1 MNTIIRTKEELASAL
16 MYLTNAPK
24 IGYDTETTGLRW
36 YNSKVFLHAFATL
49 EKTFVVRT
57 STFDENTLVSFL
69 KAILEDKNKIIIGQN
84 LKFDR
89 HHLKQ
94 THNVDIN
101 GEIRDTML
109 MSHLMDE
116 NSPISLK
123 PRSEKI
129 LGIKP
134 DERDAVHDWLK
145 ENLGANKDKW
155 DFSLVPESIMDAYAG
170 NDPWLCMKLEQHY
183 WPSIQKDF
191 KGVYDT
197 DMKVFDILYRMERNG
212 MPIDLAYMKQYQ
224 AILEER
230 LVLVDKQIFTD
241 FGAPFEI
248 DSPMEVAE
256 VMYRKM
262 KFPVP
267 YVYKSPSAKEKTHD
281 STSDEY
287 LSKIDHPVARGIQ
300 EHRGISKMLSTYVVP
315 LQEQAVN
322 GVIHPDF
329 GLTRTR
335 TGRFSCSDPNVQN
348 ITKDIDLRRAFTV
361 EPGEEMLFWD
371 QSQIEMVGFAMYS
384 RDPKMLEALKRGD
397 DLHTVTAQEV
407 LGKKEVDKEE
417 RAMGKGT
424 NFAMIYGV
432 GKAKLA
438 SYLSGYVGRIVTD
451 AEALQFKTKY
461 LAAFPT
467 VYSFQRLVMNTV
479 QSYRQPW
486 GNFVKNKFGRVRR
499 IDPQKA
505 YTGVNHLIQGWAADM
520 MKAAMV
526 KIDEK
531 YKPKWRQ
538 NIHDAIRI
546 DVPVG
551 DNREFVNDVAKLITD
566 FPDVGLPIKCTV
578 ESSRTNWAE
587 VEEIKL

>member
-1 MNTIIRTKEELASAL
+1 MNTIIKTKDELVRAL
-16 MYLTNAPK
+16 EVLHNAPK
-24 IGYDTETTGLRW
+24 VAYDTETTGLRW
-36 YNSKVFLHAFATL
+36 YKSKVFLHSFATL

-57 STFDENTLVSFL
+57 NTFKDEDLLPFL
-69 KAILEDKNKIIIGQN
+69 KAILEDKSKIIVGQN

-94 THNVDIN
+94 THDVEIL

-116 NSPISLK
+116 NTSISLK
-123 PRSEKI
+123 NRCEAV

-145 ENLGANKDKW
+145 ENIGANKDKW
-155 DFSLVPESIMDAYAG
+155 DFSLVPEHIMDPYAG

-191 KGVYDT
+191 KSIYET
-197 DMKVFDILYRMERNG
+197 DMKVFDILYKMERNG
-212 MPIDLAYMKQYQ
+212 LPVDLPYLKSYQ
-224 AILEER
+224 AILEQKIETNKTQAF
-230 LVLVDKQIFTD
+230 LA
-241 FGAPFEI
+241 FGDEFDI
-248 DSPMEVAE
+248 NSPMEVAE
-256 VMYRKM
+256 VLYRKM
-262 KFPVP
+262 RLPIPKVTG
-267 YVYKSPSAKEKTHD
+267 KGGD
-281 STSDEY
+281 STDDEA
-287 LSKIDHPVARGIQ
+287 LSQIDHPVARCIQ
-300 EHRGISKMLSTYVVP
+300 EHRSLSKMLSTYVIP
-315 LQEQAVN
+315 LQEQAVS

-361 EPGEEMLFWD
+361 DAGEEMWFWD
-371 QSQIEMVGFAMYS
+371 QSQVEMVGFAMYS
-384 RDPKMLEALKRGD
+384 KDLKMVEALKRGD

-407 LGKKEVDKEE
+407 LGKKEITKEE
-417 RAMGKGT
+417 RAMGKGC

-432 GKAKLA
+432 GKARLA
-438 SYLSGYVGRIVTD
+438 KYLTGYVGRVVTD
-451 AEALQFKTKY
+451 QEAAIFKAKY
-461 LAAFPT
+461 LQAFPT
-467 VYSFQRLVMNTV
+467 VYQFQRLVMNTV
-479 QSYRQPW
+479 QKHRAPW

-546 DVPVG
+546 DLPVG
-551 DNREFVNDVAKLITD
+551 DNREFVADIAKLLTD
-566 FPDVGLPIKCTV
+566 FPDVGLPIKCTKEV
-578 ESSRTNWAE
+578 SRTNWAE
-587 VEEIKL
+587 IEEVK

>member
-1 MNTIIRTKEELASAL
+1 MNTIIKTIEQLKSAQQ
-16 MYLTNAPK
+16 YLINAPK

-36 YNSKVFLHAFATL
+36 YKSKVFMHSFATL
-49 EKTFVVRT
+49 DKTFTVRNSYFT
-57 STFDENTLVSFL
+57 EQQLQEFL
-69 KAILEDKNKIIIGQN
+69 KPILEDKNKIIVMQN
-84 LKFDR
+84 GKFDR

-94 THNVDIN
+94 THNIDIN

-116 NSPISLK
+116 NTSISLK
-123 PRSEKI
+123 DRSEKV

-134 DERDAVHDWLK
+134 VEKDAVHDWLK
-145 ENLGANKDKW
+145 ENIGADKEKW
-155 DFSLVPESIMDAYAG
+155 DFSLVPEHVMDPYSG
-170 NDPWLCMKLEQHY
+170 NDPWLCMKLEEYY
-183 WPSIQKDF
+183 WPGVQKDF
-191 KGVYDT
+191 KSVYDT
-197 DMKVFDILYRMERNG
+197 DMKVFDILFRMERNG
-212 MPIDLAYMKQYQ
+212 MPIDLEYMKQYQ
-224 AILEER
+224 AILEEKIE
-230 LVLVDKQIFTD
+230 VNKKKTFTD
-241 FGAPFEI
+241 FGGEGCSFDI
-248 DSPMEVAE
+248 NSPNEVAE
-256 VMYRKM
+256 VLYRKM
-262 KFPVP
+262 KLPVP
-267 YVYKSPSAKEKTHD
+267 KLTGKGGD
-281 STSDEY
+281 STDDEA
-287 LSKIDHPVARGIQ
+287 LRQIDHPVARGIQ
-300 EHRGISKMLSTYVVP
+300 EHRSLSKMLSTYVLP

-361 EPGEEMLFWD
+361 EPGEEMWFWD

-384 RDPKMLEALKRGD
+384 KDPKMVEALKRGD

-407 LGKKEVDKEE
+407 LGKKEVTKEE

-438 SYLSGYVGRIVTD
+438 KYLSGYVGREVTD
-451 AEALQFKTKY
+451 LEAAIFKGKY
-461 LAAFPT
+461 LTAFPT

-479 QSYRQPW
+479 QKHREPW

-499 IDPQKA
+499 IDPLKA

-546 DVPVG
+546 DCSSDVSR
-551 DNREFVNDVAKLITD
+551 DFIADVAKLITD

-578 ESSRTNWAE
+578 EKSRTNWAE
-587 VEEIKL
+587 VEDVKL